1 MMGMMGGATGAQ
13 ADEAKKKMDEALKN
27 MTPEQRQMM
36 EKMMKDRKAGN
47 Q

>member
-1 MMGMMGGATGAQ
+1 MDSLGGAASSQ

-27 MTPEQRQMM
+27 LTPEQRQLM
-36 EKMMKDRKAGN
+36 EKMMKERKTGD